1 MAFVAFSKFGSE
13 SEVLGG
19 GDDVLAGERH
29 SEAQQ
34 IFKFAVSRRTAFPTR
49 HLGLNYWDL
58 ENQGYICAQC
68 VKACRLQLQSS
79 SDDQDG
85 RM

>member
-13 SEVLGG
+13 FEVLGR

-34 IFKFAVSRRTAFPTR
+34 TR
-49 HLGLNYWDL
+49 GESADYVYHGSLTLNFWDW
-58 ENQGYICAQC
+58 EH
-68 VKACRLQLQSS
+68 
-79 SDDQDG
+79 
-85 RM
+85 